1 MPVNRLRTFLS
12 ATACTLFL
20 AAAASGAPIYMKYDG
35 VDGDVARAGRG
46 KWIEVVSYQFAV
58 DREGKPSCASGEASF
73 TIPADSKAVPGL
85 LQASSKGKI
94 FRTVTVDADGTL
106 HTLQSA
112 RVNKIDALT
121 VKQKVIE
128 LGYGRC
134 LTHAKSPGK
143 K

>member
-1 MPVNRLRTFLS
+1 
-12 ATACTLFL
+12 
-20 AAAASGAPIYMKYDG
+20 MKYDG
-35 VDGDVARAGRG
+35 VEGDVAREGQGR
-46 KWIEVVSYQFAV
+46 WIEVVSYQFAA
-58 DREGKPSCASGEASF
+58 DREGKPSCASREATF

-85 LQASSKGKI
+85 LQASAKGKV
-94 FRTVTVDADGTL
+94 FRTVTVDADGEI

-112 RVNKIDALT
+112 RVNKVDALT